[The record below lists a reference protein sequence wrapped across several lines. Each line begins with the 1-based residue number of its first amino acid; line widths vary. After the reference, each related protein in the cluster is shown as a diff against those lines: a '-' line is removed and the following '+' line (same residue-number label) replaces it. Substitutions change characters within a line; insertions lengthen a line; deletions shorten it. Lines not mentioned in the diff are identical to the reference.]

1 MTSYHNKNKKEE
13 TSFREG
19 TPVQEETSQEGEE
32 RIKANGNEGNQGNR
46 ESKDEEEKVD
56 VTIEIKEG
64 KNLEFD
70 GWGHD
75 LPAGERPGFCPQT
88 DPSLCD
94 GSQQKLIAMN

>member
-1 MTSYHNKNKKEE
+1 MKVKVMMWLILVLKMVLAVAAVAICCHLM

-46 ESKDEEEKVD
+46 ESKEEEEKVD
-56 VTIEIKEG
+56 LTIEIKEG

-70 GWGHD
+70 Q
-75 LPAGERPGFCPQT
+75 R
-88 DPSLCD
+88 
-94 GSQQKLIAMN
+94 